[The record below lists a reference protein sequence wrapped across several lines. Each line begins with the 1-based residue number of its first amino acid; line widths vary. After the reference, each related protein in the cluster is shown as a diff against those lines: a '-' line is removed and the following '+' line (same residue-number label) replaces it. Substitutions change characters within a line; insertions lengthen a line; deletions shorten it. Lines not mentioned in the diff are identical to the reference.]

1 MTGDPLDDQFGSRI
15 REWREARGWS
25 QQVLA
30 GRVGF
35 SQGKVSDLE
44 NGRNRPVLT
53 PSDWVRLAEVF
64 GTSIEVLIGLPD
76 PAASIARW
84 RALVAVT
91 DDLTDSD
98 IEALTITARQL
109 ASARAA
115 ALPSREDFPGWETL
129 SPQARA
135 AFEELEGAVRR
146 AARLRVAEPKATY
159 RAGGNAG
166 GSDGRPRGRRSP
178 GGAASA

>member
-1 MTGDPLDDQFGSRI
+1 MAGKQSLDNDFAARLVSLRS
-15 REWREARGWS
+15 ARGVS
-25 QQVLA
+25 QQVIADMAGLTQTKYSALERGVHTPRLSPSELVALA
-30 GRVGF
+30 DGLGVSLATLVG
-35 SQGKVSDLE
+35 SGSPAD
-44 NGRNRPVLT
+44 RIT
-53 PSDWVRLAEVF
+53 P
-64 GTSIEVLIGLPD
+64 
-76 PAASIARW
+76 IARY
-84 RALVAVT
+84 A
-91 DDLTDSD
+91 DDLTDGD
-98 IEALTITARQL
+98 VEALTITARQL